1 MIRSAP
7 VMHLSCPLRKREHGG
22 GELVIS
28 LVRRPRECQ
37 KLKTGAL
44 PDRGP
49 ASGGC
54 HAHLGAGLGAAE
66 TRPAGDSRSRFPAS
80 GVESEGQPREQMH
93 IHTFVCMCMR
103 AFVFVYKYHVNILAM
118 QCVILLTFIF

>member
-1 MIRSAP
+1 
-7 VMHLSCPLRKREHGG
+7 MHLSCPLRKREHGG

-66 TRPAGDSRSRFPAS
+66 TRPAGDSRFPAS

>member
-1 MIRSAP
+1 MP
-7 VMHLSCPLRKREHGG
+7 TWE
-22 GELVIS
+22 
-28 LVRRPRECQ
+28 
-37 KLKTGAL
+37 
-44 PDRGP
+44 
-49 ASGGC
+49 
-54 HAHLGAGLGAAE
+54 AGLGAAE

-118 QCVILLTFIF
+118 QCDFTNFHFLNDAQHAFASSQKKKKH